1 MPDHL
6 NSGVDL
12 LNKERTLNRAPSISR
27 QLKIT
32 VGGFEGGLSDVQCGA
47 GALHTGIQRHSA
59 DGHDD
64 DDDYDAHHYS
74 YDHRRSIITMI
85 TVMMIIIIVMHEH
98 GHGDNEDDDNNN
110 NNKNIIVGGFEP
122 Q

>member
-64 DDDYDAHHYS
+64 DDDDYDAHHYS

-110 NNKNIIVGGFEP
+110 NKNIIVGGFEN